1 MIRNFQY
8 MSLFQQIKSDAQ
20 AALKAGDRV
29 KSEAVKFLIA
39 SLQNREIEKQ
49 AKAGLESFLTDE
61 EVQQAVLSEMKKR
74 RESIEVYEKA
84 GRQDLLDPEKKELEI
99 ISQYAPKQLTEQ
111 EIEKEL
117 KELLASL
124 GTASNAAG
132 GVEPNVLMKKCAE
145 TFKGRADMGMVSK
158 LAKLLSVNH

>member
-8 MSLFQQIKSDAQ
+8 MSLFQQIKLDAQ
-20 AALKAGDRV
+20 TALKAGDRV

-61 EVQQAVLSEMKKR
+61 EVRQAVLSEMKKR

-117 KELLASL
+117 KELLPSL
-124 GTASNAAG
+124 GK
-132 GVEPNVLMKKCAE
+132 VEQNVLMKECAQR
-145 TFKGRADMGMVSK
+145 FKGRADMGVVSRM
-158 LAKLLSVNH
+158 AKSLSEK

>member
-1 MIRNFQY
+1 

-20 AALKAGDRV
+20 TALKVGDRV
-29 KSEAVKFLIA
+29 KSEAIKLLIA

-61 EVQQAVLSEMKKR
+61 EVQQAVLLEMKKR

-99 ISQYAPKQLTEQ
+99 ISQYAPKQLSQ
-111 EIEKEL
+111 EEAEAEL
-117 KELLASL
+117 KTLILSL
-124 GTASNAAG
+124 GK
-132 GVEPNVLMKKCAE
+132 VEPNVLMKKCAE

-158 LAKLLSVNH
+158 MAKSFYDSGKQS